1 MNDNCKEGSNDK
13 NKHKNRNSRQMVPTQ
28 ACWEN
33 ECLGI
38 KSFQQPPT
46 PFPLSLPQTKQK
58 SVKSLKHQQIQI
70 MICDLMIFLDFTKLK
85 NNTKKKAPWW
95 IFCDQ
100 FPLGS
105 LIYASCKC
113 ALHKC
118 NLSVQYHLNDDGLKV
133 RIIYLHFDLTE
144 ELCFPA
150 SGHICSTGTSYG
162 SVLSVQHKQTS
173 YWTIC
178 L

>member
-1 MNDNCKEGSNDK
+1 
-13 NKHKNRNSRQMVPTQ
+13 
-28 ACWEN
+28 
-33 ECLGI
+33 
-38 KSFQQPPT
+38 
-46 PFPLSLPQTKQK
+46 
-58 SVKSLKHQQIQI
+58 
-70 MICDLMIFLDFTKLK
+70 MIFLDFTKLK

-133 RIIYLHFDLTE
+133 RIIYLHFDLTQ
-144 ELCFPA
+144 ELCLPV
-150 SGHICSTGTSYG
+150 SSHISQVMAAC
-162 SVLSVQHKQTS
+162 LSVQHKQTS